1 MSGKGMN
8 WGRGVWLIFGGF
20 VVFILGCVAFAS
32 LQRFDLVTPD
42 YYAQQIGYQN
52 QIEKNART
60 ARLTERPRIEFRA
73 GDRSLAV
80 SFPAMFD
87 PAQTQGL
94 ISLFR
99 PSNSSWDR
107 TVPIALDAAG
117 MQIIPAESLV
127 RGYWK
132 VKVDW
137 QSNGETY
144 YFEQPIVI
152 Q

>member
-1 MSGKGMN
+1 VSGKGLN
-8 WGRGVWLIFGGF
+8 WGRGVWLMFGGF
-20 VVFILGCVAFAS
+20 VIFILGCVAFAS
-32 LQRFDLVTPD
+32 MQRFDLVAPD
-42 YYAQQIGYQN
+42 YYAQQIDYQT
-52 QIEKNART
+52 QIDKNART
-60 ARLTERPRIEFRA
+60 ANLTERPRIEFRA

-80 SFPAMFD
+80 SFPTAFD
-87 PAQTQGL
+87 PTQTEGT
-94 ISLFR
+94 IRLFR

-107 TVPIALDAAG
+107 SVPIALDAAG
-117 MQIIPAESLV
+117 TQIIPGDKLV

-137 QSNGETY
+137 QSNGESF

>member
-8 WGRGVWLIFGGF
+8 WGKGVWLIFGGF

-32 LQRFDLVTPD
+32 MQRYDLVTPD
-42 YYAQQIGYQN
+42 YYAQQIDYQS
-52 QIEKNART
+52 QIDKNART
-60 ARLTERPRIEFRA
+60 ALLTEQPTIEFRN
-73 GDRSLAV
+73 GDRTLSVA
-80 SFPAMFD
+80 FPATFD
-87 PAQTQGL
+87 PAQTAGT
-94 ISLFR
+94 IHLFR

-117 MQIIPAESLV
+117 AQIIPAEKLV

-137 QSNGETY
+137 QSNGESY

-152 Q
+152 E